1 MELLQ
6 WRLEG
11 EQDGAQ
17 VVIEKYRR
25 IETPAPNIM
34 FITCSFKVAKM
45 VSEAEELCK
54 RLANELDVIRARY
67 TIYKKVLKMG
77 MLGRHQHTETNFVQ
91 LFLESFPKKSV
102 FRYWTFIQNTISK
115 KYGRSN

>member
-25 IETPAPNIM
+25 IETPASNIM

-67 TIYKKVLKMG
+67 TIYKKVLKNG
-77 MLGRHQHTETNFVQ
+77 YVGQTPTQRN
-91 LFLESFPKKSV
+91 SFCSII
-102 FRYWTFIQNTISK
+102 FGIFS
-115 KYGRSN
+115 